1 MQYLM
6 HWRMEAAAGLLRGG
20 RASVASVALDVGYDS
35 EAAFSRAFKRQ
46 VGTSPARWRRMQQA
60 N

>member
-1 MQYLM
+1 
-6 HWRMEAAAGLLRGG
+6 
-20 RASVASVALDVGYDS
+20 VALDVGYDS